1 MDKLKRDLADFN
13 VHFDNWFSETSLYE
27 NGAIDNTLA
36 KMKELGYTY
45 EADGATWLRTSD
57 FKDDKDRV
65 LIKRMVTTLTL
76 HLIQHTITTKLIVE
90 MIS

>member
-1 MDKLKRDLADFN
+1 MKMARLKIHYL
-13 VHFDNWFSETSLYE
+13 
-27 NGAIDNTLA
+27 

-65 LIKRMVTTLTL
+65 LIKRR
-76 HLIQHTITTKLIVE
+76 
-90 MIS
+90 

>member
-1 MDKLKRDLADFN
+1 MK
-13 VHFDNWFSETSLYE
+13 HHYE

-36 KMKELGYTY
+36 KMNELGYTY

-65 LIKRMVTTLTL
+65 LIKKDGTYTYFTPD
-76 HLIQHTITTKLIVE
+76 TK
-90 MIS
+90 ISLQ

>member
-1 MDKLKRDLADFN
+1 MN
-13 VHFDNWFSETSLYE
+13 
-27 NGAIDNTLA
+27 
-36 KMKELGYTY
+36 ELGYTY

-65 LIKRMVTTLTL
+65 LIKKMVL
-76 HLIQHTITTKLIVE
+76 HILYQIQHIITIKLIVV

>member
-1 MDKLKRDLADFN
+1 MN
-13 VHFDNWFSETSLYE
+13 
-27 NGAIDNTLA
+27 
-36 KMKELGYTY
+36 ELGYTY

-65 LIKRMVTTLTL
+65 LIKKDGTYTYFTPI
-76 HLIQHTITTKLIVE
+76 HIITIKLIV

>member
-1 MDKLKRDLADFN
+1 MN
-13 VHFDNWFSETSLYE
+13 
-27 NGAIDNTLA
+27 
-36 KMKELGYTY
+36 ELGYTY

-65 LIKRMVTTLTL
+65 LIKKMVPHTLRQ
-76 HLIQHTITTKLIVE
+76 IQHIITIKLIVV

>member
-1 MDKLKRDLADFN
+1 MN
-13 VHFDNWFSETSLYE
+13 
-27 NGAIDNTLA
+27 
-36 KMKELGYTY
+36 ELGYTY

-65 LIKRMVTTLTL
+65 LIKKMVITLISHQTL
-76 HLIQHTITTKLIVE
+76 HTTTIKLIVV

>member
-1 MDKLKRDLADFN
+1 
-13 VHFDNWFSETSLYE
+13 
-27 NGAIDNTLA
+27 
-36 KMKELGYTY
+36 MKELGYTY

>member
-1 MDKLKRDLADFN
+1 MEKLKKDLSDFN

-27 NGAIDNTLA
+27 NGAIENTLS

-65 LIKRMVTTLTL
+65 LIKKTVII
-76 HLIQHTITTKLIVE
+76 LISHQIRLITTIRLIEE
-90 MIS
+90 MIF